1 MRLWS
6 FRRYGQTV
14 RRGAGECEK
23 SGQKEIAVYADVV
36 QEISFAQKRRQE
48 EIVVDG
54 PVGGGVGNG
63 RLGRHGSDN
72 RIDRPHEHQQTASGD
87 CGRFVRPSRA
97 RDWSA
102 AREACAFRAPGVVR
116 VSSVDRVP
124 AAAAAQTQSVDR
136 RTATARYRGNVAHQQ
151 RPSGRLQPVHPMV
164 REVDHHKELVTG
176 AAVRRTAVVL
186 TDVTSV
192 TGPCFIIV
200 SSAFASVRA
209 SRVIRF
215 VI

>member
-1 MRLWS
+1 M
-6 FRRYGQTV
+6 
-14 RRGAGECEK
+14 
-23 SGQKEIAVYADVV
+23 YADVV
-36 QEISFAQKRRQE
+36 QETSFAQKRRQE

-54 PVGGGVGNG
+54 VAGPVGGGGGNG

-72 RIDRPHEHQQTASGD
+72 RIGRPHEHQQTASGD

-102 AREACAFRAPGVVR
+102 AREACAFRVPAVVR
-116 VSSVDRVP
+116 VSSADRVP

-136 RTATARYRGNVAHQQ
+136 RSATARYRGNIAHQQ
-151 RPSGRLQPVHPMV
+151 RPSGRLQPVHPVV
-164 REVDHHKELVTG
+164 RKVDHHKELVTG

-192 TGPCFIIV
+192 TSGRV
-200 SSAFASVRA
+200 SLSFRPR
-209 SRVIRF
+209 SRPYGRPM
-215 VI
+215 